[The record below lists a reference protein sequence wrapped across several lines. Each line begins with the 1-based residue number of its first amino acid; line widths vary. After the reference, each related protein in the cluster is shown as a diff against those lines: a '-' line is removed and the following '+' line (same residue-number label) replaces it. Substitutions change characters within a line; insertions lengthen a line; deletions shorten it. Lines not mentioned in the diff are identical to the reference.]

1 MYSKIL
7 VPVDLGHLEKLS
19 KALNTA
25 IDIARHYKATLHYV
39 TVTNSTPSSVAHNTR
54 ELEEELGRF
63 AEEQGKDHGIDTSW
77 SMITS
82 PDTAVELE
90 KRLVS
95 AVRETGA
102 DLVVMASHVPGI
114 GDKLHFIHSNA
125 ANLVK
130 DTDVSVFVVR

>member
-7 VPVDLGHLEKLS
+7 VPVDLAHLDKLS

-25 IDIARHYKATLHYV
+25 IDIARHYGATLHYV
-39 TVTNSTPSSVAHNTR
+39 TVTNTTPSSVAHNTR
-54 ELEEELGRF
+54 ELEAELQRF
-63 AEEQGKDHGIDTSW
+63 AEEQGKDHGIDTACSV
-77 SMITS
+77 IKT

-90 KRLVS
+90 KRLVE
-95 AVRETGA
+95 AIHDTGA
-102 DLVVMASHVPGI
+102 DLIVMASHAPGI